1 MQHDA
6 TEQGRAIKVS
16 VNALGGQGG
25 GVLAGWIVKLGEKA
39 GYIAQSTSVPG
50 VAQRT
55 GATIYYVE
63 LFPEAAAQ
71 HAGKAPVLALMPTPG
86 DVDVVIASEMM
97 EAGRAVMRGFVSK
110 RTALIASSHRV
121 YAIGE
126 KIEMGDGR
134 QSGEKVMDAVRSAAG
149 RFVVA
154 DMQAAAERAGSV
166 ISAVLFG
173 ALAGSGALP
182 IERKLFEDTI
192 RDGKRAVEGN
202 LAAFALGFNAAQETR
217 EALTSAQT
225 GEYVKIET
233 PARAVAP
240 LLARMQEFPATAH
253 FYIREGLKKT
263 VDYQDARY
271 GALYLDRL
279 ERMRLLD
286 EAHGGARRDW
296 ALLKAVAK
304 HLALW
309 MTYEDAIRV
318 ADLKTRAS
326 RFERFRE
333 DVRAD
338 DGQIIHVSEYMHP
351 RVEEVCDL
359 LPSPLARGILN
370 LPILAGPLQ
379 RLLGDGRRVSTTKM
393 RGFFL
398 LNALASLRF
407 TRRASY
413 RFKLEEDRIV
423 AWLSLI
429 ENATVT
435 DYALACEIAGL
446 QRLLKGY
453 GETHERGLASYA
465 RITNALDRVRAQPDP
480 ASSLRILREAAL
492 KDEDGA
498 VLHAAISKLSTC
510 SQAA

>member
-1 MQHDA
+1 MNQDA
-6 TEQGRAIKVS
+6 TEQGRAIKIS

-71 HAGKAPVLALMPTPG
+71 REGKAPVLALMPTPG

-97 EAGRAVMRGFVSK
+97 EAGRAVMRGFVSR
-110 RTALIASSHRV
+110 RTTLIASSHRV

-134 QSGEKVMDAVRSAAG
+134 QSGETIMDAAREAAG

-154 DMQAAAERAGSV
+154 DMQEAASRAGSV

-182 IERKLFEDTI
+182 IGRKLFEDTI
-192 RDGKRAVEGN
+192 RDSGRAVEGN
-202 LAAFALGFNAAQETR
+202 LAAFALGYEAAQAAP
-217 EALTSAQT
+217 EAAPAQRA
-225 GEYVKIET
+225 EERKANA

-240 LLARMQEFPATAH
+240 LLERMSGFPATAH

-263 VDYQDARY
+263 VDYQNARY

-279 ERMRLLD
+279 EKARALD

-333 DVRAD
+333 DVRAA
-338 DGQIIHVSEYMHP
+338 DGQIVHVSEYMHP

-359 LPSPLARGILN
+359 LPPPLARMILN
-370 LPILAGPLQ
+370 TTALSRPLQ
-379 RLLGDGRRVSTTKM
+379 SLLGDGRRVSTTKM
-393 RGFFL
+393 RGFFM
-398 LNALASLRF
+398 LNMLASLRF
-407 TRRASY
+407 IRRASY
-413 RFKLEEDRIV
+413 RHALEEGRIG
-423 AWLSLI
+423 AWLSLV
-429 ENATVT
+429 EDTAAT

-446 QRLLKGY
+446 QRLIKGY
-453 GETHERGLASYA
+453 GETHERGLANYA
-465 RITNALDRVRAQPDP
+465 RVTDVLDRVRAQPDP
-480 ASSLRILREAAL
+480 AASLRALRDAAL
-492 KDEDGA
+492 KDEDGVA
-498 VLHAAISKLSTC
+498 LQGAISKLNTAL
-510 SQAA
+510 QAA

>member
-1 MQHDA
+1 MQQET
-6 TEQGRAIKVS
+6 TEQGRAIKIS

-63 LFPEAAAQ
+63 LFPEASAQ
-71 HAGKAPVLALMPTPG
+71 RAGKAPILALMPTPG
-86 DVDVVIASEMM
+86 DVDVVIASELM

-110 RTALIASSHRV
+110 RTTLIASSHRV

-134 QSGEKVMDAVRSAAG
+134 QSGDKIMDAARDAAG
-149 RFVVA
+149 RFIAA
-154 DMQAAAERAGSV
+154 DMQAAAAEAGSV

-182 IERKLFEDTI
+182 IERKLFEETI
-192 RDGKRAVEGN
+192 RDSKRAVEGN
-202 LAAFALGFNAAQETR
+202 LAAFALGFDAAQAAP
-217 EALTSAQT
+217 EATPAQPDEAKTSA
-225 GEYVKIET
+225 
-233 PARAVAP
+233 PSRAVAP
-240 LLARMQEFPATAH
+240 LLDRMAGFPATAH

-271 GALYLDRL
+271 GGLYLDRL
-279 ERMRLLD
+279 EKARALD

-309 MTYEDAIRV
+309 MTYEDTIRV

-326 RFERFRE
+326 RFERFRD
-333 DVRAD
+333 DVRAAD
-338 DGQIIHVSEYMHP
+338 EQIVHVSEYMHP

-359 LPSPLARGILN
+359 LPTSIARSILN
-370 LPILAGPLQ
+370 TPAFSNPLQ

-393 RGFFL
+393 RGFFM
-398 LNALASLRF
+398 LNMLGSLRF
-407 TRRASY
+407 MRRASY
-413 RFKLEEDRIV
+413 RYALEEDRIG
-423 AWLSLI
+423 AWLSLV
-429 ENATVT
+429 ENTAAT

-446 QRLLKGY
+446 QRLIKGY
-453 GETHERGLASYA
+453 GETHERGLANYA
-465 RITNALDRVRAQPDP
+465 RITDVLDRVRSQPEP
-480 ASSLRILREAAL
+480 AAALRALRDAAL
-492 KDEDGA
+492 KDEDGVA
-498 VLHAAISKLSTC
+498 LHGALSKLNTA

>member
-1 MQHDA
+1 MKQDA
-6 TEQGRAIKVS
+6 TEQDRAIKIS

-25 GVLAGWIVKLGEKA
+25 GVLAGWIVKLAEKA

-71 HAGKAPVLALMPTPG
+71 RAGKTPVLALMPTPG

-110 RTALIASSHRV
+110 RTTLIASSHRV

-134 QSGEKVMDAVRSAAG
+134 QSGETIMDAARNAAG

-154 DMQAAAERAGSV
+154 DMQEAAAKAGSV

-182 IERKLFEDTI
+182 IERELFEETI
-192 RDGKRAVEGN
+192 RDSKRAVEGN
-202 LAAFALGFNAAQETR
+202 LAAFALGFEAAQ
-217 EALTSAQT
+217 AAPQAAPAQAT
-225 GEYVKIET
+225 EERKANA

-240 LLARMQEFPATAH
+240 LLQRMNGFPATAH
-253 FYIREGLKKT
+253 FYMHEGLKKT

-279 ERMRLLD
+279 EKVRALD

-326 RFERFRE
+326 RFERCRD
-333 DVRAD
+333 DVRAA
-338 DGQIIHVSEYMHP
+338 DGQIVHVSEYMHP

-359 LPSPLARGILN
+359 LPPPLARSILN
-370 LPILAGPLQ
+370 TPALSRPLQ

-393 RGFFL
+393 RGFFM
-398 LNALASLRF
+398 LNMLGSLRF
-407 TRRASY
+407 MRRASY
-413 RFKLEEDRIV
+413 RYVLEEGRIG
-423 AWLSLI
+423 AWLALVEDAS
-429 ENATVT
+429 AT

-446 QRLLKGY
+446 QRLIKGY
-453 GETHERGLASYA
+453 GETHERGLANYA
-465 RITNALDRVRAQPDP
+465 RVTDALDRVKAQPDP
-480 ASSLRILREAAL
+480 AASLRVLRDAAL
-492 KDEDGA
+492 KDEDGVA
-498 VLHAAISKLSTC
+498 LQGAMSKLNKV